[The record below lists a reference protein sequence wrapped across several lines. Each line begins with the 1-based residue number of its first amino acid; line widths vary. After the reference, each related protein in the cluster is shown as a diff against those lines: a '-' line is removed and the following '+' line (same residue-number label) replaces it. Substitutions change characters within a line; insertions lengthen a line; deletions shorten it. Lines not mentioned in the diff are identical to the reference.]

1 MKRLVCSLFAVAFA
15 VSFGACEGHSVAEL
29 PEHYQHKQHH
39 ENHDAAGAA
48 DEHQTGAKHGEA
60 EKDPNEKHREAVPAH
75 PEAKP
80 AEAPHK

>member
-29 PEHYQHKQHH
+29 PEHYQHKIHGEHH
-39 ENHDAAGAA
+39 EGAEHPEGEKHAAGDKHIEAQKGHEAA
-48 DEHQTGAKHGEA
+48 
-60 EKDPNEKHREAVPAH
+60 PAH

-80 AEAPHK
+80 AEAAHK